1 MHVSDNLSLFLTLIA
16 HVGWATMARSDNG
29 GGAPRIVVLA
39 ATNRPN
45 AIDPALRRPGRF
57 DREIEI
63 GIVSER
69 WYTKDMLVLPVV
81 YFRVPLQVYKHLVVQ
96 LWVVACIRNNYFFFI
111 F

>member
-1 MHVSDNLSLFLTLIA
+1 
-16 HVGWATMARSDNG
+16 MARSGNG

-63 GIVSER
+63 GIVSAR

-81 YFRVPLQVYKHLVVQ
+81 YFWSTASIIQTPGGATMGCCMYPKQ
-96 LWVVACIRNNYFFFI
+96 LFFFI

>member
-1 MHVSDNLSLFLTLIA
+1 MATTAVVVVVVGVVSLTCVDNYICGQWNSSEWTLLTKLHCGPMHVSDNLSLFLTLIA
-16 HVGWATMARSDNG
+16 HVGWATMARSGNG

-69 WYTKDMLVLPVV
+69 
-81 YFRVPLQVYKHLVVQ
+81 
-96 LWVVACIRNNYFFFI
+96 
-111 F
+111 